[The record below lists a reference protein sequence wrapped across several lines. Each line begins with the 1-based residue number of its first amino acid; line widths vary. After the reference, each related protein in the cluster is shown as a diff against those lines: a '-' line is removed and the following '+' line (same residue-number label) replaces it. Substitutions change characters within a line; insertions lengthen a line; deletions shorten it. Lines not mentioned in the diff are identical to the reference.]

1 MFPTLCIWSLLEV
14 EYIEEKDDKAVFFL
28 LPDGIFRRSTER
40 RAKVTAQPMR
50 AAVIKRVGP
59 LNEKAGCYAAVGRL
73 LREAVAVAVAVAVG
87 SLRLRGDR

>member
-1 MFPTLCIWSLLEV
+1 MGEV
-14 EYIEEKDDKAVFFL
+14 ERRRRIKPCFSCSQTDSLGGAPRGQAKA
-28 LPDGIFRRSTER
+28 I
-40 RAKVTAQPMR
+40 AQPMR

-73 LREAVAVAVAVAVG
+73 LREAVAVG